1 MNGEN
6 SPSNWPEIG
15 TPILG
20 PEQKEFQGGAKT
32 LKIDEEKRSQA
43 IKIFARFQ
51 NTVFEKQ
58 NSLNKELQRANE
70 DLQKTTA
77 ELAQKQQSLVAIHE
91 NINELL
97 KQLNASHAGIQALYQ
112 LIEGLTS
119 PDPSVVNPIIQKAID
134 RYEEYLRI
142 NINNSVNKAF
152 EFNNYN

>member
-1 MNGEN
+1 MNGES
-6 SPSNWPEIG
+6 SPSKWPEID

-20 PEQKEFQGGAKT
+20 PEQKEVQGGAKT

-43 IKIFARFQ
+43 IKIFASLQ
-51 NTVFEKQ
+51 NAVFEKQ

-91 NINELL
+91 NINKLL
-97 KQLNASHAGIQALYQ
+97 EQLNASHAYVQDLHQ

-119 PDPSVVNPIIQKAID
+119 FNPAVANLKIQKAIEHD
-134 RYEEYLRI
+134 EEDWKI

-152 EFNNYN
+152 DFNKYN

>member
-20 PEQKEFQGGAKT
+20 PEQKEVQGGSKT

-43 IKIFARFQ
+43 IKIFASFQ
-51 NTVFEKQ
+51 NAVFEKQ

-70 DLQKTTA
+70 DLQKTAA
-77 ELAQKQQSLVAIHE
+77 ELAQKQQSLVAIYE
-91 NINELL
+91 NINKLL
-97 KQLNASHAGIQALYQ
+97 EQLNASHAYVQDLHQ

-119 PDPSVVNPIIQKAID
+119 FNPAVANQIIQKVIEHD
-134 RYEEYLRI
+134 KEYRRI
-142 NINNSVNKAF
+142 NINNFVKKAF
-152 EFNNYN
+152 EFNKYN